1 MDSPSSVLRPKRL
14 VLWGIAVI
22 GAFALTLASPG
33 TFSPAPAAAQP
44 GALRVSAGGPYAGAV
59 GQPVFFHAEIEL
71 GGVPPGPVEVSWD
84 FGDGAVG
91 SGQSAEHVYTTAG
104 NFSVTVSVVSAGR
117 TASDST
123 NAQIVGGG
131 QGPRPGQLTVD
142 AGGPYSG
149 SVGQPVFFSADV
161 GLGGRPPGTVVE
173 VRWQFGD
180 GAIGS
185 GENVSHTYTA
195 PGTFNVSVTASV
207 GPGQTATDSTSVA
220 ISGAPPPPVLV
231 VNPGGPY
238 SGSVGQFI
246 TFSGSAA
253 PIPAGTRVS
262 FFWTFGDG
270 FNTSGQVVG
279 HTYNA
284 AGTYTVTLTVTT
296 GAGQSGSATTTATI
310 IGAAPPPPPTTQPVP
325 LLTGCTNVALTWP
338 VGTPLSTVTAAVT
351 PTTAVLS
358 IFTLDT
364 STGQFRGFSPTAP
377 AFANNFIQVETNLQA
392 VFICTTGP
400 ATLNRPVP

>member
-1 MDSPSSVLRPKRL
+1 MDSPSSVFRPKRL

-22 GAFALTLASPG
+22 GAFALALASPG
-33 TFSPAPAAAQP
+33 TFSPNPAAAQP
-44 GALRVSAGGPYAGAV
+44 GALSVSAGGPYAGTV

-71 GGVPPGPVEVSWD
+71 GGVPPGPVQVTWE

-91 SGQSAEHVYTTAG
+91 SGQSAEHVYTMAG
-104 NFSVTVSVVSAGR
+104 AYSVSVSVVSAGR

-123 NAQIVGGG
+123 TAQIVGGG
-131 QGPRPGQLTVD
+131 GPMPGQLTVD

-149 SVGQPVFFSADV
+149 TIGNPVFFSADV

-173 VRWQFGD
+173 VQWQFGD
-180 GAIGS
+180 GATGS

-195 PGTFNVSVTASV
+195 PGTYSVSVTASV
-207 GPGQTATDSTSVA
+207 GPGQTATDSTA
-220 ISGAPPPPVLV
+220 ATISGAPPPPVLT
-231 VNPGGPY
+231 VNAGGPY
-238 SGSVGQFI
+238 SGMVGQFL
-246 TFSGSAA
+246 TFSGSAG
-253 PIPAGTRVS
+253 PVPLDTSVTY
-262 FFWTFGDG
+262 FWTFGDG
-270 FNTSGQVVG
+270 RNATGQTVG

-284 AGTYTVTLTVTT
+284 PGTYTVTLTVNT

-310 IGAAPPPPPTTQPVP
+310 SSAPPPPPTTEPVP
-325 LLTGCTNVALTWP
+325 LPAGCTNVALTWP
-338 VGTPLSTVTAAVT
+338 VGTPLSTVTAAVS

-377 AFANNFIQVETNLQA
+377 PFANNFIQVETNLQA

-400 ATLNRPVP
+400 ATLNRPAP